1 VSATQ
6 QSCRDPRR
14 VAGAVVAALLV
25 HAGALSAQE
34 LEPRA
39 YSPSPT
45 GTTFIAV
52 TATRSTGGVFTDP
65 SAPLTDVEATL
76 GVCGLGVGQ
85 SFALM
90 GKSALV
96 LGLVPIAW
104 GTATGKIG
112 EDSREATRRGFA
124 DARVKMSVILAGSEP
139 LSPAE
144 FARAPRRTIVGASLT
159 VVPPI
164 GQYHPSKLVNL
175 GSNRWAFKPEV
186 GLSIPAARWT
196 FDGYA
201 AVWLFTDND
210 HYFPG
215 ESRRH
220 QDAILALQT
229 HVSYTLWRRAWVAG
243 NATWYAGGKSSIDG
257 APSSASY
264 RNARFGAT
272 LAVPAGARQSLKIAY
287 SAGAATRLG
296 ADFRTITAAW
306 QMIFF

>member
-1 VSATQ
+1 VAVTHH
-6 QSCRDPRR
+6 RDSRR
-14 VAGAVVAALLV
+14 AAGAVIAALLV
-25 HAGALSAQE
+25 HAGSLSAQE

-45 GTTFIAV
+45 GTTFVAV
-52 TATRSTGGVFTDP
+52 TLTRSAGGVFTDP
-65 SAPLTDVEATL
+65 SAPLTDVEATT

-85 SFALM
+85 SFALL

-104 GTATGKIG
+104 GTASGKIG
-112 EDSREATRRGFA
+112 EDQLEATRRGLA
-124 DARVKMSVILAGSEP
+124 DARLKLSVILAGSKP
-139 LSPAE
+139 MAPAE
-144 FARAPRRTIVGASLT
+144 FARAPRRPIVGASLT

-164 GQYHPSKLVNL
+164 GQYHATKLVNL

-186 GLSIPAARWT
+186 GVSIPVERWT
-196 FDGYA
+196 IDGYA
-201 AVWLFTDND
+201 ALWLFTDND
-210 HYFPG
+210 KYFPG

-243 NATWYAGGKSSIDG
+243 NATFYAGGKSSVDG
-257 APSSASY
+257 TPASASY
-264 RNARFGAT
+264 HNMRFGAT
-272 LAVPAGARQSLKIAY
+272 LAVPAGARQSLKVAY

-296 ADFRTITAAW
+296 ADFKTITAAW
-306 QMIFF
+306 QMLFF